1 MTSIETGHRPRQV
14 LSEVGVDRGRD
25 VRRLVLV
32 TTPSIALQVVSTVD
46 DGPPSSQCI
55 AQAARRNKCRIH
67 VIRCLFSLKDRA
79 APSIL
84 LGTPMTSTI
93 LFAAIGAALILVALF
108 AARRTMRQS
117 GRADRD
123 LGVVSTRWISE
134 LRRDE
139 PWTRS

>member
-1 MTSIETGHRPRQV
+1 VIR
-14 LSEVGVDRGRD
+14 
-25 VRRLVLV
+25 
-32 TTPSIALQVVSTVD
+32 
-46 DGPPSSQCI
+46 
-55 AQAARRNKCRIH
+55 

-79 APSIL
+79 PPSIL

-108 AARRTMRQS
+108 AARRSMRQS
-117 GRADRD
+117 GHADRD